1 MATLNTFWRRPTVAL
16 MLATVLAFGLSA
28 CGSSEEPTAA
38 PPPVEP
44 TATAAP
50 AEPTA
55 TAAPAEPTATPEPA
69 APAAEVAPV
78 KVSFVNL
85 SNGTTFD
92 APFPIE
98 MAVENLTLEPAGEVK
113 PGHGHLHI
121 MVNQPCVAPG
131 EVIIKDA
138 THLHYGQGQSEAT
151 LDLLPGD
158 YTLCLQAADGAHLAL
173 DATSVVSVTVD
184 NYTAPIVAFVAPT
197 NGMTV
202 TSPFSVTMSVENLTL
217 EPAGEP
223 KAGSGHLHITVN
235 GDCTPAGEVIIKDDT
250 HLHYGQGQS
259 EATLTLPSGVHK
271 LCLQAADGAHIAL
284 PGMYA
289 TQVITVAVQ

>member
-1 MATLNTFWRRPTVAL
+1 MAILNAFRQRLATWA
-16 MLATVLAFGLSA
+16 LATVLVFGVSA
-28 CGSSEEPTAA
+28 CGGSEEPTAT
-38 PPPVEP
+38 PP
-44 TATAAP
+44 P

-55 TAAPAEPTATPEPA
+55 TTAPAEPKATPEPPTATPEPA
-69 APAAEVAPV
+69 TPAADAAPV

-92 APFPIE
+92 APFPIQ

-113 PGHGHLHI
+113 PGYGHLHI

-138 THLHYGQGQSEAT
+138 THLHYGQGQNETT

-173 DATSVVSVTVD
+173 DATSVVSVTVG

-259 EATLTLPSGVHK
+259 EATLTLPAGIHK
-271 LCLQAADGAHIAL
+271 LCLQAADGAHLAL
-284 PGMYA
+284 PGLYA

>member
-1 MATLNTFWRRPTVAL
+1 MATLNRFRPQWATWAL
-16 MLATVLAFGLSA
+16 VMVLVLSVSA
-28 CGSSEEPTAA
+28 CGSAEEPTAT
-38 PPPVEP
+38 PP
-44 TATAAP
+44 P

-55 TAAPAEPTATPEPA
+55 TTAPAEPTATPEPA
-69 APAAEVAPV
+69 APVADAAPV

-92 APFPIE
+92 APFPIQ

-138 THLHYGQGQSEAT
+138 AHLHYGQGQSETT

-173 DATSVVSVTVD
+173 DATAVVSVTVA
-184 NYTAPIVAFVAPT
+184 NYTAPIVAFVSPT
-197 NGMTV
+197 QGMT
-202 TSPFSVTMSVENLTL
+202 VENLTL

-259 EATLTLPSGVHK
+259 EATLTLPPGAHK

-284 PGMYA
+284 PGLYA
-289 TQVITVAVQ
+289 TQVITVAVTE

>member
-1 MATLNTFWRRPTVAL
+1 MATLNTFRSRLVAL
-16 MLATVLAFGLSA
+16 ALATVLLFGVSA
-28 CGSSEEPTAA
+28 CGGADEPTAT
-38 PPPVEP
+38 PSPVEP
-44 TATAAP
+44 TAT
-50 AEPTA
+50 TA
-55 TAAPAEPTATPEPA
+55 LAEPTATPEPA
-69 APAAEVAPV
+69 AATDAAPV

-85 SNGTTFD
+85 VNGTTFD
-92 APFPIE
+92 APFPIQ

-131 EVIIKDA
+131 AVIIKDA
-138 THLHYGQGQSEAT
+138 AHLHYGQGQSET
-151 LDLLPGD
+151 MLDLLPGD

-173 DATSVVSVTVD
+173 DATQVVTVTVG
-184 NYTAPIVAFVAPT
+184 NYTAPIAAFVSPT
-197 NGMTV
+197 HGMTV

-259 EATLTLPSGVHK
+259 EATLTLPTGEHM

-284 PGMYA
+284 PGLYA

>member
-1 MATLNTFWRRPTVAL
+1 MATLNRFRPQWATWAL
-16 MLATVLAFGLSA
+16 VMVLVLSVSA
-28 CGSSEEPTAA
+28 CGSAEEPTAT
-38 PPPVEP
+38 PP
-44 TATAAP
+44 P

-55 TAAPAEPTATPEPA
+55 TTAPAEPTATPEPA
-69 APAAEVAPV
+69 APVADAAPV

-92 APFPIE
+92 APFPIQ

-138 THLHYGQGQSEAT
+138 AHLHYGQGQSETT
-151 LDLLPGD
+151 LALLPGA

-173 DATSVVSVTVD
+173 DATAVVSVTVA
-184 NYTAPIVAFVAPT
+184 NYTAPIVAFVSPT
-197 NGMTV
+197 QGMTV

-259 EATLTLPSGVHK
+259 EATLTLPPGAHK

-284 PGMYA
+284 PGLYA

>member
-1 MATLNTFWRRPTVAL
+1 MATLNIFRSRLAALTVV
-16 MLATVLAFGLSA
+16 MVLIFGVSA
-28 CGSSEEPTAA
+28 CGGSEEPTAT
-38 PPPVEP
+38 PP
-44 TATAAP
+44 P

-55 TAAPAEPTATPEPA
+55 TPEPPTATPEPA
-69 APAAEVAPV
+69 APATNAAPI

-85 SNGTTFD
+85 TGSTTID
-92 APFPIE
+92 APFPVQ

-113 PGHGHLHI
+113 AGHGHLHV
-121 MVNQPCVAPG
+121 MVNQPCVEPG
-131 EVIIKDA
+131 QVIIKDA
-138 THLHYGQGQSEAT
+138 SHLHYGQGQSEAI

-173 DATSVVSVTVD
+173 DATQVVSVTVGS
-184 NYTAPIVAFVAPT
+184 YTAPKVVFLSPT
-197 NGMTV
+197 HGMTV
-202 TSPFSVTMSVENLTL
+202 TSPFSVTMGVENLTL

-223 KAGSGHLHITVN
+223 RAGSGHLHITVN

-259 EATLTLPSGVHK
+259 EATLALPAGEHT

-284 PGMYA
+284 PGLYA

>member
-1 MATLNTFWRRPTVAL
+1 MTTLNIFRLRLAALTVV
-16 MLATVLAFGLSA
+16 MVLIFGVSA
-28 CGSSEEPTAA
+28 CGGSEEPTAT
-38 PPPVEP
+38 PP
-44 TATAAP
+44 P

-55 TAAPAEPTATPEPA
+55 TTAPAEPAEPA
-69 APAAEVAPV
+69 ADAAPV

-85 SNGTTFD
+85 TGGTTID
-92 APFPIE
+92 APFPVQ

-113 PGHGHLHI
+113 AGHGHLHI
-121 MVNQPCVAPG
+121 MINQPCVAPG

-138 THLHYGQGQSEAT
+138 AHLHYGQGQSETT

-173 DATSVVSVTVD
+173 DATQVVTVTVG
-184 NYTAPIVAFVAPT
+184 NYTAPKVAFVSPT
-197 NGMTV
+197 HGMTI

-259 EATLTLPSGVHK
+259 EGTLTLPAGIHK